1 MAELV
6 QFAAQ
11 IEKVLF
17 ADKAFIFHQ
26 VMHKDTIEDFKLQYD
41 ELKSCNRINETISVK
56 NNNCK

>member
-1 MAELV
+1 MIIILIRETFIKLMAELV

-26 VMHKDTIEDFKLQYD
+26 VMHKDTIEDFKLQF
-41 ELKSCNRINETISVK
+41 V
-56 NNNCK
+56 